1 MLYNYH
7 NKAYHMIMD
16 VLNPRGRAAKPDI
29 TAFLSNIQK
38 FSLHDGPGIRT
49 VVFFKGCPLSCRWC
63 SNPETR
69 QAAVSVLRDTAKCVH
84 CLRCAEACPAGAIKE
99 DLSINGAACTA
110 CGICA
115 WECPQKALSIN
126 GRRYSPEEVLRIC
139 LQDRPFYEESGGGV
153 TLSGGE
159 VLTQAAFARTLLE
172 ALKREGIHTALET
185 TGYAPPGVFRQAV
198 EPADLLLFDI
208 KHYDRDRHFWGTG
221 VYNDLIFDNLRAA
234 LTAQK
239 EVLPRLPVIP
249 GFNDSPEDALGFS
262 RLLKS
267 LGLKRAQLLPFHQ
280 FGEKK
285 YEMLGLPYPMEGV
298 PQLHREDLE
307 EYRRI
312 FIDSGID
319 CFL

>member
-1 MLYNYH
+1 M
-7 NKAYHMIMD
+7 KQ
-16 VLNPRGRAAKPDI
+16 NPAG
-29 TAFLSNIQK
+29 FLSNIQK

-69 QAAVSVLRDTAKCVH
+69 QTTVSVLRDTAKCVH
-84 CLRCAEACPAGAIKE
+84 CLRCAEVCPAGAIKE
-99 DLSINGAACTA
+99 GLSINHAACTA
-110 CGICA
+110 CGTCVR
-115 WECPQKALSIN
+115 ECPQKALSLN
-126 GRRYSPEEVLRIC
+126 GRRYSPEETLRIC

-159 VLTQAAFARTLLE
+159 VLTQAAFARALLE

-185 TGYAPPGVFRQAV
+185 TGYARPGVFRHLTEA
-198 EPADLLLFDI
+198 ADLLLFDI

-221 VYNDLIFDNLRAA
+221 VYNDLILGNLRAA
-234 LTAQK
+234 LAAQK
-239 EVLPRLPVIP
+239 EVLPRLPIIP
-249 GFNDSPEDALGFS
+249 GFNGAPEDALGFS
-262 RLLKS
+262 RLLES

-285 YEMLGLPYPMEGV
+285 YEMLGLPYPMRGV

-312 FIDSGID
+312 FTNCGID
-319 CFL
+319 TWF